1 MQIKEILQ
9 IGKNK
14 LKSVSE
20 TPNLDVEI
28 LVGHCLDLNRTELI
42 LKNDLELTEKQ
53 ESKVLNLIERRIK
66 NEPIAYLINKKE
78 FYGFNFYVDKNVL
91 IPRPETEI
99 LVDSVLVFVKDSQLA
114 FKKRDCSESDFLIV
128 DVGTGSGC
136 IPISL
141 AQNLEE
147 IDFIAIDISEK
158 ALNVARK
165 NLKEFYLD
173 ERIKLRQCNLLEDFT
188 SILAMVKENVII
200 TANLPYVEDEA
211 QLLPSVKNYEPHL
224 ALFAG
229 KDGLRLY
236 RKLLRQAKEIQP
248 MAIFLEIDPKQVRA
262 LKVIS
267 RKLFSNYAVE
277 VVKDLAGKDRIF
289 VLTK

>member
-1 MQIKEILQ
+1 M
-9 IGKNK
+9 
-14 LKSVSE
+14 
-20 TPNLDVEI
+20 
-28 LVGHCLDLNRTELI
+28 
-42 LKNDLELTEKQ
+42 
-53 ESKVLNLIERRIK
+53 
-66 NEPIAYLINKKE
+66 
-78 FYGFNFYVDKNVL
+78 
-91 IPRPETEI
+91 
-99 LVDSVLVFVKDSQLA
+99 
-114 FKKRDCSESDFLIV
+114 
-128 DVGTGSGC
+128 GTGSGC

-141 AQNLEE
+141 AHNLEE

-211 QLLPSVKNYEPHL
+211 QLLPNVKDHEPHL

-267 RKLFSNYAVE
+267 GKLFPNYE
-277 VVKDLAGKDRIF
+277 VDVIKDLAGKERVF
-289 VLTK
+289 VLKK